1 MATESVRK
9 NNIFLQSSEKIVI
22 KMVFYRFGIGLKEN
36 KIGLKKNGRY
46 TFTCFMEKLILNYE
60 CFLTYFLKWNYEKE
74 TREIYKTI
82 IILKNN
88 WKN

>member
-36 KIGLKKNGRY
+36 KIGLKKKWKIYVHMFHGKIN
-46 TFTCFMEKLILNYE
+46 FKLRV
-60 CFLTYFLKWNYEKE
+60 FLDIFSKVEL
-74 TREIYKTI
+74 
-82 IILKNN
+82 
-88 WKN
+88 